1 AGRSQNGPSRHLN
14 TEFHI
19 IHLPCKC
26 LENAP
31 QAAFWPNIYPQIL
44 LTSRQKRAKLKEL
57 VLKNIEVFEFQ
68 QALGSGT

>member
-44 LTSRQKRAKLKEL
+44 LTSQNSYHPMPSPPHDLDLA
-57 VLKNIEVFEFQ
+57 
-68 QALGSGT
+68 